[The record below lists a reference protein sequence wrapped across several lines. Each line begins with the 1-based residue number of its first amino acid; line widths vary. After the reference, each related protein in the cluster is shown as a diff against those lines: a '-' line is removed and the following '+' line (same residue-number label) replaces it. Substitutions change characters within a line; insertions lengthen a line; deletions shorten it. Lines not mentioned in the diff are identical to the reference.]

1 MSANEPE
8 RLPPDVVKS
17 AAKPPS
23 LLWPVLALCAAALIV
38 AALWWR
44 TRSDRFEP
52 APVSVA
58 KDLPGEVEPPAVEPQ
73 RTIDVEALYAK
84 DIVPLLD
91 ASCQRKQ
98 DAAGRALAI
107 LHARLGGHR
116 KGIPAFSDDV
126 TSWGTRF
133 GVVGRST
140 RDTWRKVRRQ
150 PDAQT
155 TRRYVEDKFRV
166 HVMSEIE
173 LEAAVGAVIEQ
184 FRSELEAD
192 RNLLMS
198 EIRVPLKASGAPVL
212 VADLEWDAIRA
223 DIMRRGSDLAMSG
236 STDSVATAAAS
247 FAAGEIA
254 GLSGRYVVAQILG
267 RIGPMIA
274 ARLTAS
280 GVTSGAVAMVGATG
294 GGGAIGSAGG
304 PAGTIIGAGVGIV
317 VGAAIDWWMTARFQ
331 EQLENRCN
339 AFIDSVQST
348 LITGTKEKPGVEPL
362 LAEAVRVTDAA
373 QRRAIHDVLVQ
384 KVNNP

>member
-1 MSANEPE
+1 MSATDPSP
-8 RLPPDVVKS
+8 LVPHY
-17 AAKPPS
+17 AKPAARPRS
-23 LLWPVLALCAAALIV
+23 LVWPVLALCAAALIV

-44 TRSDRFEP
+44 TRSDRDP
-52 APVSVA
+52 TAVSATVQG
-58 KDLPGEVEPPAVEPQ
+58 PFEVETPTVDPQPA
-73 RTIDVEALYAK
+73 IDVEALYAK
-84 DIVPLLD
+84 EIVPLLD
-91 ASCQRKQ
+91 ASYQRKQ

-116 KGIPAFSDDV
+116 KGIPAFADDV

-140 RDTWRKVRRQ
+140 RDAWCKVRRR

-155 TRRYVEDKFRV
+155 TRRYVEDKFRT

-184 FRSELEAD
+184 FRSDLEAD

-236 STDSVATAAAS
+236 STDSVANAAAS

-274 ARLTAS
+274 ARLAAS
-280 GVTSGAVAMVGATG
+280 GVASGAGAMAATTG

-304 PAGTIIGAGVGIV
+304 PAGTVIGAGVGLV

-339 AFIDSVQST
+339 TFIDSVQST
-348 LITGTKEKPGVEPL
+348 LITGTKDKPGVEPL